1 VLRKSCIIG
10 TFVLAAV
17 LFCIASVYAGEMHL
31 TSDRMQYDP
40 DKGTIYAEGNVKF
53 IRDGMTITSKRGEG
67 SVDGSSALFWEN
79 VKGEGVWSEEEILF
93 TCDMAEAIFSPHT
106 FYSLKGKVDSKFG
119 DRIIIADMV
128 EMQDE
133 EFSAVKV
140 EKFVD
145 KAQGLEMS
153 CDKVEGVL
161 KDKEISEAI
170 AQGKVRILIRD
181 DQDKQTR
188 VFGNKAVYSKK
199 RGSIVVTGN
208 ARAIQGD
215 RSIKANSLVLFPET
229 NRIEA
234 AGGST
239 LVITPDEKKEN

>member
-1 VLRKSCIIG
+1 MLRKSCVVG
-10 TFVLAAV
+10 LFVLTV
-17 LFCIASVYAGEMHL
+17 ILFCIVNVYAGEMHL

-53 IRDGMTITSKRGEG
+53 IRDGMTITAKRGEG
-67 SVDGSSALFWEN
+67 SVDGNSALFWEN
-79 VKGEGVWSEEEILF
+79 VKGEGLFSGEDVLF
-93 TCDMAEAIFSPHT
+93 TCDMAEAIFSPET
-106 FYSLKGKVDSKFG
+106 FYSLKGKVDSTFG

-133 EFSAVKV
+133 QFSAVKV

-161 KDKEISEAI
+161 KSKEISEAV
-170 AQGKVRILIRD
+170 AQGNVRILIRD
-181 DQDKQTR
+181 DQGKETR
-188 VFGNKAVYSKK
+188 VFGNKAVYSKM
-199 RGSIVVTGN
+199 RGSVVVTGN
-208 ARAIQGD
+208 ARALQGD
-215 RSIKANSLVLFPET
+215 RSIKADSLVLFLET

-234 AGGST
+234 VGGST
-239 LVITPDEKKEN
+239 LVITSDGKKEN